1 MSRIATTLVAAL
13 SLWVPA
19 IPPLWVGLTPA
30 VLIGVN
36 VLPVRDAN
44 AQSESAVDWFD
55 SGLEKAKRGD
65 LQGAIADWTKAIEM
79 YPQYAYAYYNRGR
92 ARRELGDLQN
102 AIADYTKAVEINP
115 NYAWAF
121 YNRGN
126 IRDELKDY

>member
-1 MSRIATTLVAAL
+1 MRMSRVATTLAAAL
-13 SLWVPA
+13 SLWASA
-19 IPPLWVGLTPA
+19 IPPIWVGLTPA
-30 VLIGVN
+30 VLIGIN
-36 VLPVRDAN
+36 VFSVRDAN

-55 SGLEKAKRGD
+55 LGLEKAKRGD

-92 ARRELGDLQN
+92 ARRELGDLQK

-126 IRDELKDY
+126 IRDE